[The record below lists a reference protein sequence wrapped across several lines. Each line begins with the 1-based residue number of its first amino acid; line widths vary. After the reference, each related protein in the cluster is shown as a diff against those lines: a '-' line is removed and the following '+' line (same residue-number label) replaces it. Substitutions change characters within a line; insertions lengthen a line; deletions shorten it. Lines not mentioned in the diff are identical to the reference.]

1 MPLVGSGEGPGEAS
15 SLEHGDC
22 DCAVLVSVDMPPC
35 CLACWIV
42 IPVGVFFGVPSSW
55 LLLREF
61 SWACCCCRFALLGL
75 GCLLVGIR
83 LLLLSS
89 LMVERLGWWPKCDLW
104 SVTSMIGLFF
114 RFVAFSFSSLSEAK
128 VLLVDGVFGGGL
140 LLMSCS
146 RWRRRCS
153 VLLVISSHCQ
163 RQRRQGVV
171 P

>member
-42 IPVGVFFGVPSSW
+42 IPVGVFWHGVVLSWSKMFVSDVRRCFAVLFLFFSSS
-55 LLLREF
+55 LLP
-61 SWACCCCRFALLGL
+61 
-75 GCLLVGIR
+75 
-83 LLLLSS
+83 S

-114 RFVAFSFSSLSEAK
+114 RFVAFIFSSLSEAK

-146 RWRRRCS
+146 RWSRR
-153 VLLVISSHCQ
+153 
-163 RQRRQGVV
+163 
-171 P
+171 